1 MYKCELLISDTYVV
15 GEIIK
20 KIPNLDG
27 ITDKLVLDLLN
38 RYSDIYAG
46 QSRFKGYLKLRDRV
60 IKTQGRKVTLYV
72 ADLDSVKDIRLYVLT
87 KDLPMVVIKRHER
100 G

>member
-1 MYKCELLISDTYVV
+1 MYKCELLISDTYIS
-15 GEIIK
+15 GEIVK

-38 RYSDIYAG
+38 RYSDTYAV
-46 QSRFKGYLKLRDRV
+46 QSSFKGYLKLHDRA

-72 ADLDSVKDIRLYVLT
+72 ADLDSVKDIRLYVFT
-87 KDLPMVVIKRHER
+87 KDLPMVVVR
-100 G
+100 